1 MKYPS
6 LKEVSLVTLTNA
18 KINVKIAELLNKPS
32 LPDTGPLSDLE
43 ARVEAGDG
51 PGCVHCAL
59 QVQSVGS
66 IWSRDPASAN
76 HSSPAG
82 PS

>member
-1 MKYPS
+1 M
-6 LKEVSLVTLTNA
+6 LNWVTNA
-18 KINVKIAELLNKPS
+18 KINVKIAELLNEPS

-43 ARVEAGDG
+43 AGMEAGDG
-51 PGCVHCAL
+51 LGCVHRAL
-59 QVQSVGS
+59 QVQSEGS
-66 IWSRDPASAN
+66 LWSRDLTSAN

>member
-1 MKYPS
+1 M
-6 LKEVSLVTLTNA
+6 LNWVTNA
-18 KINVKIAELLNKPS
+18 KINVKIAELLNEPS

-43 ARVEAGDG
+43 AGMEAGDG
-51 PGCVHCAL
+51 PGRVHRAL
-59 QVQSVGS
+59 QVQSEWS
-66 IWSRDPASAN
+66 IWSREPASTN